1 MAEGASLSRV
11 IFKLSNR
18 DLSGEVTLT
27 PIAWRVL
34 VQFDGSRSVADI
46 ARALGIEEGKVAE
59 VAETLFRSGVLQVA
73 PGSAP
78 PPRPTVNGTVF
89 DQISVELARAVG
101 PLAVLT
107 LEEEIANLGEAREM
121 FPRDRI
127 PELVERL
134 SQTIRDGTK
143 RLRFQQIML
152 AAIRKL

>member
-1 MAEGASLSRV
+1 MADGASLSRV

-27 PIAWRVL
+27 PFAWRVL
-34 VQFDGSRSVADI
+34 VQFDGARSVADI
-46 ARALGIEEGKVAE
+46 ARALGIEEGKVTE

-101 PLAVLT
+101 PMAVLT

-152 AAIRKL
+152 EAIRKL

>member
-1 MAEGASLSRV
+1 
-11 IFKLSNR
+11 
-18 DLSGEVTLT
+18 
-27 PIAWRVL
+27 
-34 VQFDGSRSVADI
+34 
-46 ARALGIEEGKVAE
+46 
-59 VAETLFRSGVLQVA
+59 
-73 PGSAP
+73 
-78 PPRPTVNGTVF
+78 VNGTVF

-101 PLAVLT
+101 PMAVLT

-152 AAIRKL
+152 EAIRKL